1 MAYFELRPTCASPD
15 YPIYGAEWAGT
26 SDPSWTRTDATS
38 SFSDPNPYY
47 AGMSTTPSSPFD
59 NISPWKDLVVSE
71 DSEAGTL
78 VSIPKFY
85 FKWTRTGDKMKLQ
98 ISMHQ
103 YDGFFV
109 SPAHADRG
117 DGKGERDVVYVGRYH
132 CASDYKS
139 KTGVTPLNT
148 TTDSIARAGIH
159 ALGNTIWDFD
169 IAMYWTIAMLYLVE
183 FAHWDISRK
192 IGYGL
197 PCNDSPYY
205 TTGGTDNMPYH
216 TGCMGNKTATADSAR
231 SAVQYRHIDNIY
243 GVIRVYLDG
252 FYINK
257 NVEQGA
263 CYAIKNPADFGK
275 DMTQYGTL
283 ILSSF
288 PINSVS
294 NLLVDMTIPN
304 VSGYEYIAIPSS
316 PASTTHLG
324 GSFNEYICD
333 IANIQKYQLGLTVGQ
348 VWSEAFYDAGGLF
361 CFRGSGSNNS
371 PSSVTIAEPET
382 GFRLMKLP

>member
-26 SDPSWTRTDATS
+26 SDPSWTRTDAAS

-139 KTGVTPLNT
+139 KTGVTPANNISLASFRS
-148 TTDSIARAGIH
+148 SIH
-159 ALGNTIWDFD
+159 NLGTTIWQQDY
-169 IAMYWTIAMLYLVE
+169 AMFWTIRMLYLVE
-183 FAHWDISRK
+183 FAHWNAQAK
-192 IGYGL
+192 IGYG
-197 PCNDSPYY
+197 CGNNSSIENEGYTDS
-205 TTGGTDNMPYH
+205 MPYH
-216 TGCMGNKTATADSAR
+216 TGTTQSSRTTYGIGT
-231 SAVQYRHIDNIY
+231 QYRRIEGLWSGAFEWIDGFFISSNNIY
-243 GVIRVYLDG
+243 I
-252 FYINK
+252 
-257 NVEQGA
+257 
-263 CYAIKNPADFGK
+263 IKNPSEFSDDTKGIFVGALISGGSG
-275 DMTQYGTL
+275 QYTAFTAPSTTGVEYALTPSGSTL
-283 ILSSF
+283 STANYDTYCCDGYNKGGSRLYIGAHYEQSLMRGMFFYGMAFSGEA
-288 PINSVS
+288 
-294 NLLVDMTIPN
+294 
-304 VSGYEYIAIPSS
+304 VSG
-316 PASTTHLG
+316 
-324 GSFNEYICD
+324 
-333 IANIQKYQLGLTVGQ
+333 
-348 VWSEAFYDAGGLF
+348 
-361 CFRGSGSNNS
+361 RGS
-371 PSSVTIAEPET
+371 
-382 GFRLMKLP
+382 RLIKLP